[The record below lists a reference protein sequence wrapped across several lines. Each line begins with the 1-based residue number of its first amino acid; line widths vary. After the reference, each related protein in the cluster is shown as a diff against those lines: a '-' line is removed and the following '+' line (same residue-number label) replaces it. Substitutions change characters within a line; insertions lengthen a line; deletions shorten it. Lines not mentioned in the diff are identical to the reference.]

1 MNVRVL
7 IDAVVRQNM
16 VLVATLSTAAGVRAP
31 LAHVANEVFLNLV
44 QELEAQGL
52 RQKVIADMFGL
63 ALRSYQRKV
72 QRLTESATEQGR
84 SLWEAVFSYVHERE
98 TVSRADVLRRFR
110 FDDEAMVR
118 GVLDDLVESGL
129 VYRKGRLDATV
140 YRAADDVDNGEP
152 DEPGE
157 RAEAD
162 AALVWV
168 AVYRSGGTTRA
179 ELGEQLRLTDMA
191 LDRALERLVR
201 DGRIARDGQGADA
214 RLHTE
219 ACFTPYDEASGWE
232 AALFD
237 HYQAVVTAI
246 VRKLRAGSNRA
257 KRDDRVGG
265 STYSFDVWRGHPFK
279 ERVYGLLRRVR
290 EEADLLLDEVV
301 RYNETHG
308 RPADA
313 TRVSFYAGQSL
324 DAGFDQE
331 GVP

>member
-84 SLWEAVFSYVHERE
+84 SLWEAVFSYVSERE

-129 VYRKGRLDATV
+129 VYRKGRLDGTV
-140 YRAADDVDNGEP
+140 YRAADDVDGA
-152 DEPGE
+152 DVADPGE
-157 RAEAD
+157 RLESD

-168 AVYRSGGTTRA
+168 AVYRSGHVARST
-179 ELGEQLRLTDMA
+179 LSEQLRLSDGA
-191 LDRALERLVR
+191 LDRALEHLVAN
-201 DGRIARDGQGADA
+201 GRVVREGEGADA
-214 RLHTE
+214 TLHTD
-219 ACFTPYDEASGWE
+219 ACFTPYDESSGWE

-237 HYQAVVTAI
+237 HYQAVVAAI

-257 KRDDRVGG
+257 RRDDRVGG
-265 STYSFDVWRGHPFK
+265 STYSFDVWRGHPFE

-301 RYNETHG
+301 RYNEANG

-313 TRVSFYAGQSL
+313 TRVSFYVGQSL
-324 DAGFDQE
+324 DAACDEE
-331 GVP
+331 GAP